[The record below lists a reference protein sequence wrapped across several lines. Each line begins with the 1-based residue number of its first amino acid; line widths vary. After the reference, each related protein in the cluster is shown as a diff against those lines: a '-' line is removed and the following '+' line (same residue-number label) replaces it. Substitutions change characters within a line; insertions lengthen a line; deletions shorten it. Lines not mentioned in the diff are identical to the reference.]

1 MLDCV
6 NQRQYTTDM
15 TPNKQDVEEMV
26 VALFSLIGGLERATR
41 HSGEASTL
49 EVLQAIAPRGQLRP
63 SEIAALRGVHP
74 SLVTRQIRSLED
86 AGYVEISP
94 DSADHRS
101 CLVRLTPSGEAEMLR
116 LQRVGLDRFATFVAD
131 WEPAEMRSLTALLR
145 KLERSKADAATQTRR
160 PAGHRWAVREPT
172 RTD

>member
-1 MLDCV
+1 MLECV
-6 NQRQYTTDM
+6 NQRHYTTDM
-15 TPNKQDVEEMV
+15 APNKQDVEEMV
-26 VALFSLIGGLERATR
+26 VALFTLIGGLERATR

-74 SLVTRQIRSLED
+74 SLVTRQVRSLED

-94 DSADHRS
+94 DSGDHRS

-116 LQRVGLDRFATFVAD
+116 LQQVGLARFATFVAD
-131 WEPAEMRSLTALLR
+131 WEPSEVRSLTALLR
-145 KLERSKADAATQTRR
+145 KLERSKADAPAQTRR